1 MNNSKKRRRTLVQ
14 RPRKYFQ
21 QNQRRK
27 FSTLMKEMPREIQAA
42 YGTVNK
48 FYQKEGLQSQWT
60 GLKWTHYLGL
70 S

>member
-1 MNNSKKRRRTLVQ
+1 
-14 RPRKYFQ
+14 
-21 QNQRRK
+21 
-27 FSTLMKEMPREIQAA
+27 MKEMPIEIQAA
-42 YGTVNK
+42 YGTVKK